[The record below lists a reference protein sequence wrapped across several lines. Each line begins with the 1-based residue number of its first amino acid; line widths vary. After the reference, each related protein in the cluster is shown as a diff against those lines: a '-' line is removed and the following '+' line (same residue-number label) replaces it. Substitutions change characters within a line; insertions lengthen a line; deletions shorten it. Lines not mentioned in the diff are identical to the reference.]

1 MNAPDSFQPS
11 YLRLLETG
19 ELADRV
25 RRANAMLSACT
36 VCPRVC
42 RIDRRKGERGFCRTG
57 AQAMVS
63 SFAPHP
69 GEERPLSGTRGSGT
83 IFFTNCNLSCMYCQ
97 NYDIS
102 QLGSG
107 REVTAERLS
116 EMMLTLQG
124 YGCHNINLVTPS
136 HVIPQII
143 QAIHLAAQAG
153 LALPIVYNTSSYDAL
168 DSLGLLEDVV
178 DIYLADLK
186 YTDNEIAGKYSRAPD
201 YAEVGKAAIR
211 EMFRQAGD
219 LIMDEQGIARRGLMI
234 RHLVL
239 PNDLSGTEEAM
250 RFLAE
255 EVSRNTFVNLMSQYR
270 PSHRA
275 DESPYLNRR
284 LRRAEFDIARTL
296 RAQYGLSRGEVQR
309 FWGM

>member
-11 YLRLLETG
+11 YPRLLETG

-25 RRANAMLSACT
+25 ARANAMLSACM
-36 VCPRVC
+36 VCPRAC

-116 EMMLTLQG
+116 EMMLALQG

-143 QAIHLAAQAG
+143 EAIYLAAQAG

>member
-1 MNAPDSFQPS
+1 
-11 YLRLLETG
+11 
-19 ELADRV
+19 
-25 RRANAMLSACT
+25 
-36 VCPRVC
+36 
-42 RIDRRKGERGFCRTG
+42 
-57 AQAMVS
+57 MVS